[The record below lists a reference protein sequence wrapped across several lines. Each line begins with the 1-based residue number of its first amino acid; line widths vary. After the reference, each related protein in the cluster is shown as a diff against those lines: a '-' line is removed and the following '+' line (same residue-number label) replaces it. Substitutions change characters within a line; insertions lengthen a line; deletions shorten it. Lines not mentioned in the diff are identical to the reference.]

1 MAQWETNYDSGSH
14 SFPMHDGVN
23 VPTYQPPKEP
33 GSGDSTSGGRVPY
46 TTRQQKLARMA
57 AAAHASSQGEG
68 PVRGDATSRFL
79 KRNLRYVVGVVV
91 VALVVA
97 LGIVLLAPL
106 VDRDASDRMA
116 EQAYVS
122 PYDWSKLDRTNGRY
136 AYVDDG
142 VVKSRLGIDVSEN
155 QHQIDWSAV
164 AADGIDFAMIR
175 LGYRGA
181 TAGDLYLDEYFHD
194 NLAGA
199 ANAGIDRGIYFFS
212 QANTPDEA
220 REEANFVL
228 ENLGGADLQYPI
240 VFDSEEH
247 VLNLA
252 QSRTSGLSTDQMT
265 EIADAFCKRI
275 EAAGYDAM
283 VYGNA
288 QDMARYRRSEMEK
301 RDIWWAEYDV
311 PAPSNKLDIV
321 MWQYS
326 NGGQVAGI
334 PVAVDMNIDL
344 THALD

>member
-1 MAQWETNYDSGSH
+1 M
-14 SFPMHDGVN
+14 
-23 VPTYQPPKEP
+23 PTYQPPKEP
-33 GSGDSTSGGRVPY
+33 DFNDASPGGRVPY
-46 TTRQQKLARMA
+46 TSRQQKLARMA
-57 AAAHASSQGEG
+57 TAAHASSQN
-68 PVRGDATSRFL
+68 ASSAQSAAQTSFL
-79 KRNLRYVVGVVV
+79 KRNLRYVIAVVI
-91 VALVVA
+91 VALVAA
-97 LGIVLLAPL
+97 LGIVVLAHF
-106 VDRDASDRMA
+106 VDKDASDRMA

-122 PYDWSKLDRTNGRY
+122 PYDWSKLDRTGGRY

-155 QHQIDWSAV
+155 QHQIDWNAV

-199 ANAGIDRGIYFFS
+199 TNAGIDRGIYFFS

-228 ENLGGADLQYPI
+228 ENLGGAELQYPI

-252 QSRTSGLSTDQMT
+252 QSRTTGLTTDQMT

-288 QDMARYRRSEMEK
+288 QDMARYRRSAMEE

-311 PAPSNKLDIV
+311 PAPTNRIDIT

-326 NGGQVAGI
+326 NAGQVAGI

-344 THALD
+344 SHALD